1 MYLKSQFFIL
11 LERYNIIGDDKMKY
25 LTEIFLTQQFIEEQ
39 TWSKFLYSVSKLNG
53 LLKKW
58 KIYIYIE
65 NNTIRYFIKSSKKLP
80 SIIQDFSEFI
90 LKKVDEEEEN
100 IFDEKSITNRWYIVT
115 TKEKSVLD
123 IYDKSEV
130 KNGKK
135 LKFLEIDILPITKNY
150 YRFRTYIFFEN
161 KYGYLIKRRA
171 VFSVPYQ
178 LLSIDFS
185 KYNRFFYKKDA
196 TKFLDIQKTI
206 HILKDNKKDAF
217 LKVNT
222 FPYLIE
228 DYYLHLNQYD
238 FDKHS
243 IIVGASG
250 TGKSK
255 LISTLVMNLSKNE
268 EYKRKY
274 KVVIIDPHAEIKNDI
289 GGIENTK
296 ILDFEKTKNSFNL
309 FMRASKDLIVTT
321 ELILS
326 LFQTLMAD
334 QYNSK
339 LERVLRH
346 SIYLLT
352 KLNKMDFANLKKLL
366 TEVEYK
372 NELLKADNLLESTID
387 FFSVEFNKLKTES
400 YQEAFSPIISF
411 IDEMELLPGLKSKGT
426 ERDLKDII
434 EDNFLTII
442 SLNQSKLGMNATKT
456 IAGFTMQQILQLIQN
471 YTYDEHIIFIIDE
484 VALLENPILSR
495 FLSESRKYNLSLI
508 LAQQYF
514 NQISETLQKAIFS
527 NMINYYIFRV
537 SREDARILDGNIRM
551 DIAVKNSFITR
562 MKILTELKNRECI
575 VRIGRQGKVY
585 PAFQAKTLDFVPIP
599 QKVLNQIL
607 TTEFDFE
614 SEEQKKIK
622 EKEETDNTFSIDSN
636 ISLKDIMIS
645 QSPARK
651 RREQLGY

>member
-90 LKKVDEEEEN
+90 LKKVDEEEN

-514 NQISETLQKAIFS
+514 NQISEKLQKAIFS

>member
-25 LTEIFLTQQFIEEQ
+25 LTEIFLTQQFVEEQ

-90 LKKVDEEEEN
+90 LKKVEEEEN
-100 IFDEKSITNRWYIVT
+100 LFDEKSITNRWYIVT
-115 TKEKSVLD
+115 TKEKSILD

-514 NQISETLQKAIFS
+514 NQISEKLQKAIFS

-537 SREDARILDGNIRM
+537 SREDARILDGNIRI

-585 PAFQAKTLDFVPIP
+585 PAFQAKTLDFIPIP

-622 EKEETDNTFSIDSN
+622 EETDNIFSIDSN

>member
-1 MYLKSQFFIL
+1 
-11 LERYNIIGDDKMKY
+11 MKY
-25 LTEIFLTQQFIEEQ
+25 LTEIFLTQQFVEEQ
-39 TWSKFLYSVSKLNG
+39 TWSKFLYSVSNLNG

-80 SIIQDFSEFI
+80 SIIQDFREFI

-100 IFDEKSITNRWYIVT
+100 LLEEKLITNRWYIVT

-150 YRFRTYIFFEN
+150 YRFRAYIFFEN
-161 KYGYLIKRRA
+161 KYGYLIRRRV

-206 HILKDNKKDAF
+206 HILKDNKKNAF

-296 ILDFEKTKNSFNL
+296 ILDFEKIKNSFNL

-326 LFQTLMAD
+326 LFQTLMVD

-372 NELLKADNLLESTID
+372 NELLKANDLLESTID

-411 IDEMELLPGLKSKGT
+411 IDEMELLPGLKSRGT

-434 EDNFLTII
+434 EENFLTII

-456 IAGFTMQQILQLIQN
+456 IAGFTMQQILQLIQS

-514 NQISETLQKAIFS
+514 NQISEILQKAIFS

-585 PAFQAKTLDFVPIP
+585 PAFQAKTLDFIPIP

-622 EKEETDNTFSIDSN
+622 EETDNIFSIDSN

>member
-1 MYLKSQFFIL
+1 
-11 LERYNIIGDDKMKY
+11 MKY
-25 LTEIFLTQQFIEEQ
+25 LTEIFLTQQFVEEQ
-39 TWSKFLYSVSKLNG
+39 TWSKFLYSVSNLNG

-100 IFDEKSITNRWYIVT
+100 LFEEKSITNRWYIVT

-150 YRFRTYIFFEN
+150 YRFRAYIFFEN
-161 KYGYLIKRRA
+161 KYGYLIRRRV

-206 HILKDNKKDAF
+206 HILKDNKKNAF

-296 ILDFEKTKNSFNL
+296 ILDFEKIKNSFNL

-411 IDEMELLPGLKSKGT
+411 IDEMELLPGLKSRGT

-434 EDNFLTII
+434 EENFLTII

-456 IAGFTMQQILQLIQN
+456 IAGFTMQQILQLIQS

-514 NQISETLQKAIFS
+514 NQISEILQKAIFS

-585 PAFQAKTLDFVPIP
+585 PAFQAKTLDFIPIP

-622 EKEETDNTFSIDSN
+622 EETDNIFSIDSN

>member
-1 MYLKSQFFIL
+1 
-11 LERYNIIGDDKMKY
+11 MKY
-25 LTEIFLTQQFIEEQ
+25 LTEIFLTQQFVEEQ
-39 TWSKFLYSVSKLNG
+39 TWSKFLYSVSNLNG

-100 IFDEKSITNRWYIVT
+100 LFEEKSITNRWYIVT

-150 YRFRTYIFFEN
+150 YRFRAYIFFEN
-161 KYGYLIKRRA
+161 KYGYLIRRRV

-206 HILKDNKKDAF
+206 HILKDNKKNAF

-296 ILDFEKTKNSFNL
+296 ILDFEKIKNSFNL

-326 LFQTLMAD
+326 LFQTLMVD

-372 NELLKADNLLESTID
+372 NELLKANDLLESTID

-411 IDEMELLPGLKSKGT
+411 IDEMELLPGLKSRGT

-434 EDNFLTII
+434 EENFLTII

-456 IAGFTMQQILQLIQN
+456 IAGFTMQQILQLIQS

-514 NQISETLQKAIFS
+514 NQISEILQKAIFS

-585 PAFQAKTLDFVPIP
+585 PAFQAKTLDFIPIP

>member
-1 MYLKSQFFIL
+1 
-11 LERYNIIGDDKMKY
+11 MKY
-25 LTEIFLTQQFIEEQ
+25 LTEIFLTQQFVEEQ
-39 TWSKFLYSVSKLNG
+39 TWSKFLYSVSNLNG

-100 IFDEKSITNRWYIVT
+100 LFEEKSITNRWYIVT

-150 YRFRTYIFFEN
+150 YRFRAYIFFEN
-161 KYGYLIKRRA
+161 KYGYLIRRRV

-206 HILKDNKKDAF
+206 HILKDNKKNAF

-296 ILDFEKTKNSFNL
+296 ILDFEKIKNSFNL

-326 LFQTLMAD
+326 LFQTLMVD

-352 KLNKMDFANLKKLL
+352 KLNKKDFANLKKLL

-372 NELLKADNLLESTID
+372 NELLKANDLLESTID

-411 IDEMELLPGLKSKGT
+411 IDEMELLPGLKSRGT

-434 EDNFLTII
+434 EENFLTII

-456 IAGFTMQQILQLIQN
+456 IAGFTMQQILQLIQS

-514 NQISETLQKAIFS
+514 NQISEILQKAIFS

-585 PAFQAKTLDFVPIP
+585 PAFQAKTLDFIPIP

-622 EKEETDNTFSIDSN
+622 EETDNIFSIDSN

>member
-1 MYLKSQFFIL
+1 
-11 LERYNIIGDDKMKY
+11 MKY
-25 LTEIFLTQQFIEEQ
+25 LTEIFLTQQFVEEQ
-39 TWSKFLYSVSKLNG
+39 TWSKFLYSVSNLNG

-100 IFDEKSITNRWYIVT
+100 LFEEKSITNRWYIVT

-150 YRFRTYIFFEN
+150 YRFRAYIFFEN
-161 KYGYLIKRRA
+161 KYGYLIRRRV

-206 HILKDNKKDAF
+206 HILKDNKKNAF

-411 IDEMELLPGLKSKGT
+411 IDEMELLPGLKSRGT

-434 EDNFLTII
+434 EENFLTII

-456 IAGFTMQQILQLIQN
+456 IAGFTMQQILQLIQS

-514 NQISETLQKAIFS
+514 NQISEILQKAIFS

-585 PAFQAKTLDFVPIP
+585 PAFQAKTLDFIPIP

-622 EKEETDNTFSIDSN
+622 EETDNIFSIDSN

>member
-1 MYLKSQFFIL
+1 M
-11 LERYNIIGDDKMKY
+11 RY
-25 LTEIFLTQQFIEEQ
+25 LTEVFLTQAFVEEA
-39 TWSKFLYSVSKLNG
+39 TWSKFLYAISKLNG
-53 LLKKW
+53 IFRRW
-58 KIYIYIE
+58 KMYLYIE
-65 NNTIRYFIKSSKKLP
+65 NNTVRYFIQSSRKLP

-90 LKKVDEEEEN
+90 LKKVGEEEEKL
-100 IFDEKSITNRWYIVT
+100 FEEKALSNSWYLVTN
-115 TKEKSVLD
+115 KEKSGLD
-123 IYDKSEV
+123 IYDKAEV
-130 KNGKK
+130 KKGKK
-135 LKFLEIDILPITKNY
+135 LKFLEIDILPINRSN
-150 YRFRTYIFFEN
+150 YRFKTYLFFEN
-161 KYGYLIKRRA
+161 QFGNLTKRRA
-171 VFSVPYQ
+171 IFSVPYQ

-196 TKFLDIQKTI
+196 TKYLDIQKTM
-206 HILKDNKKDAF
+206 HILKDNKENAF
-217 LKVNT
+217 LRVNT

-255 LISTLVMNLSKNE
+255 LISTLVTNLSQND
-268 EYKRKY
+268 EYRRKY
-274 KVVIIDPHAEIKNDI
+274 KIVIIDPHAEIKNDI

-296 ILDFEKTKNSFNL
+296 VLDFEKTKNSFNL
-309 FMRASKDLIVTT
+309 FMRASNDLIVTT

-352 KLNKMDFANLKKLL
+352 KLNKMDFANLKRLL

-372 NELLKADNLLESTID
+372 NELLKADGLLESTID

-400 YQEAFSPIISF
+400 YQEAFSPILSF
-411 IDEMELLPGLKSKGT
+411 IDEIELLPGLKSKGR
-426 ERDLKDII
+426 ERDLKDILK
-434 EDNFLTII
+434 ENFLTIV
-442 SLNQSKLGMNATKT
+442 SLNQSQLGMKATKT

-471 YTYDEHIIFIIDE
+471 YTYEEHIIFIIDE

-495 FLSESRKYNLSLI
+495 FLSESRKYNLSLV

-514 NQISETLQKAIFS
+514 NQISESLQKAIFS
-527 NMINYYIFRV
+527 NMMNYYIFRV

-551 DIAVKNSFITR
+551 DVAVKNSFITR

-575 VRIGRQGKVY
+575 VRICKQGKVY
-585 PAFQAKTLDFVPIP
+585 PAFQARTLDFTAMP

-607 TTEFDFE
+607 LTEFDFE
-614 SEEQKKIK
+614 EKKDNDIEKDNIEDKK
-622 EKEETDNTFSIDSN
+622 ESIFSIDDS
-636 ISLKDIMIS
+636 ISLKDIMMS
-645 QSPARK
+645 QSAARK

>member
-1 MYLKSQFFIL
+1 
-11 LERYNIIGDDKMKY
+11 MKY
-25 LTEIFLTQQFIEEQ
+25 LTEIFLTQQFVEEQ
-39 TWSKFLYSVSKLNG
+39 TWSRFLYSVSKLNG

-100 IFDEKSITNRWYIVT
+100 LFEEKSITNRWYIVT

-150 YRFRTYIFFEN
+150 YRFKAYIFFEN
-161 KYGYLIKRRA
+161 KYGYLIRRRV

-206 HILKDNKKDAF
+206 HILKDNKKNAF

-296 ILDFEKTKNSFNL
+296 ILDFEKIKNSFNL

-326 LFQTLMAD
+326 LFQTLMVD

-372 NELLKADNLLESTID
+372 NELLKENDLLESTID

-411 IDEMELLPGLKSKGT
+411 IDEMELLPGLKSRGT

-434 EDNFLTII
+434 EENFLTII

-514 NQISETLQKAIFS
+514 NQISEKLQKAIFS

-585 PAFQAKTLDFVPIP
+585 PAFQAKTLDFIPIP

-622 EKEETDNTFSIDSN
+622 EETDNIFSIDSN

>member
-1 MYLKSQFFIL
+1 
-11 LERYNIIGDDKMKY
+11 MKY
-25 LTEIFLTQQFIEEQ
+25 LTEIFLTQQFVEEQ
-39 TWSKFLYSVSKLNG
+39 TWSKFLYSVSNLNG

-90 LKKVDEEEEN
+90 LKKVEDEEN
-100 IFDEKSITNRWYIVT
+100 LFDEKSITNRWYIVT
-115 TKEKSVLD
+115 TKEKSILD

-411 IDEMELLPGLKSKGT
+411 IDEMELLPGLKSRGT

-434 EDNFLTII
+434 EENFLTII

-456 IAGFTMQQILQLIQN
+456 IAGFTMQQILQLIQS

-514 NQISETLQKAIFS
+514 NQISEILQKAIFS

-575 VRIGRQGKVY
+575 VRVGRQGKVY

-607 TTEFDFE
+607 TTEFDFDNKE
-614 SEEQKKIK
+614 QNKIEEKK
-622 EKEETDNTFSIDSN
+622 ETKNTFSIDNN
-636 ISLKDIMIS
+636 ISLKDIMKS

>member
-90 LKKVDEEEEN
+90 LKKVEEEEN
-100 IFDEKSITNRWYIVT
+100 LFDEKSITNRWYIVT
-115 TKEKSVLD
+115 TKEKSILD

-514 NQISETLQKAIFS
+514 NQISEKLQKAIFS

>member
-1 MYLKSQFFIL
+1 M
-11 LERYNIIGDDKMKY
+11 
-25 LTEIFLTQQFIEEQ
+25 
-39 TWSKFLYSVSKLNG
+39 
-53 LLKKW
+53 
-58 KIYIYIE
+58 
-65 NNTIRYFIKSSKKLP
+65 P

-90 LKKVDEEEEN
+90 LKKVDEEEN

-115 TKEKSVLD
+115 TKEKSILD

-514 NQISETLQKAIFS
+514 NQISEKLQKAIFS

>member
-1 MYLKSQFFIL
+1 
-11 LERYNIIGDDKMKY
+11 MKY
-25 LTEIFLTQQFIEEQ
+25 LTEIFLTQQFVEEQ
-39 TWSKFLYSVSKLNG
+39 TWSRFLYSVSKLNG

-100 IFDEKSITNRWYIVT
+100 LFEEKSITNRWYIVT

-150 YRFRTYIFFEN
+150 YRFRAYIFFEN
-161 KYGYLIKRRA
+161 KYGYLIRRRV

-206 HILKDNKKDAF
+206 HILKDNKKNAF

-442 SLNQSKLGMNATKT
+442 SLNQSKLGMNTTKT

-514 NQISETLQKAIFS
+514 NQISEKLQKAIFS

>member
-1 MYLKSQFFIL
+1 
-11 LERYNIIGDDKMKY
+11 MKY
-25 LTEIFLTQQFIEEQ
+25 LTEVFLTQENVEENV
-39 TWSKFLYSVSKLNG
+39 WSKFLYAVSKLNG
-53 LLKKW
+53 IFRKW
-58 KIYIYIE
+58 KMYVYIE
-65 NNTIRYFIKSSKKLP
+65 NNTVRYFIQSSRKLP

-90 LKKVDEEEEN
+90 LKKVEEEEEN
-100 IFDEKSITNRWYIVT
+100 LFGEKSVTYRWYLVT
-115 TKEKSVLD
+115 NKEKSGLD
-123 IYDKSEV
+123 IYDKAEV
-130 KNGKK
+130 KKSKK

-150 YRFRTYIFFEN
+150 YRFRTYLFFES

-178 LLSIDFS
+178 LLAIDFS
-185 KYNRFFYKKDA
+185 KYNRFFYRKDA
-196 TKFLDIQKTI
+196 TKFLDIQKTM
-206 HILKDNKKDAF
+206 HILKDNKENAF
-217 LKVNT
+217 LRVNT

-228 DYYLHLNQYD
+228 DYYLHLNRYD

-255 LISTLVMNLSKNE
+255 LISTMVANLSRNE
-268 EYKRKY
+268 EYRRKY
-274 KVVIIDPHAEIKNDI
+274 KVVVIDPHAEIKNDI

-296 ILDFEKTKNSFNL
+296 VLDFEKAKNSFNL
-309 FMRASKDLIVTT
+309 FMRASNDLIVTT

-352 KLNKMDFANLKKLL
+352 KLNKMDFVNLKKLL

-372 NELLKADNLLESTID
+372 NELLKVDGLLESTVD
-387 FFSVEFNKLKTES
+387 FFSVDFNKLKAES
-400 YQEAFSPIISF
+400 YQEAFSPILSF
-411 IDEMELLPGLKSKGT
+411 IDEMELLPGIKSKGT
-426 ERDLKDII
+426 ERDLKDIL
-434 EDNFLTII
+434 EENFLII
-442 SLNQSKLGMNATKT
+442 VSLNQSKLGMKATKT

-495 FLSESRKYNLSLI
+495 FLAESRKYNLSLI

-514 NQISETLQKAIFS
+514 NQISEPLQKAIFS

-537 SREDARILDGNIRM
+537 SREDARILDGNVRM
-551 DIAVKNSFITR
+551 DVAVKNTFITR
-562 MKILTELKNRECI
+562 MKILTELRNRECI
-575 VRIGRQGKVY
+575 VRIGSQGKVY
-585 PAFQAKTLDFVPIP
+585 PAFQARTLDFTPLP

-614 SEEQKKIK
+614 GDKEANVLEKNEKKIDK
-622 EKEETDNTFSIDSN
+622 ESIFSIDDN
-636 ISLKDIMIS
+636 ISLKDIMAS
-645 QSPARK
+645 QSPSRNLAS
-651 RREQLGY
+651 RERLSTNFI

>member
-90 LKKVDEEEEN
+90 LKKVDEEEN

-228 DYYLHLNQYD
+228 DYCLHLNQYD

-585 PAFQAKTLDFVPIP
+585 PAFQAKTLDFIPIP

>member
-1 MYLKSQFFIL
+1 
-11 LERYNIIGDDKMKY
+11 MKY
-25 LTEIFLTQQFIEEQ
+25 LTEIFLTQQFVEEQ
-39 TWSKFLYSVSKLNG
+39 TWSRFLYSVSKLNG

-100 IFDEKSITNRWYIVT
+100 LFEEKSITNRWYIVT

-150 YRFRTYIFFEN
+150 YRFRAYIFFEN
-161 KYGYLIKRRA
+161 KYGYLIRRRV

-206 HILKDNKKDAF
+206 HILKDNKKNAF

-326 LFQTLMAD
+326 LFQTLMVD

-442 SLNQSKLGMNATKT
+442 SLNQSKLGMNTTKT

-514 NQISETLQKAIFS
+514 NQISEKLQKAIFS

>member
-1 MYLKSQFFIL
+1 
-11 LERYNIIGDDKMKY
+11 MKY
-25 LTEIFLTQQFIEEQ
+25 LTEIFLTQQFVEEQ
-39 TWSKFLYSVSKLNG
+39 TWSKFLYSVSNLNG

-100 IFDEKSITNRWYIVT
+100 LFEEKSITNRWYIVT

-150 YRFRTYIFFEN
+150 YRFRAYIFFEN
-161 KYGYLIKRRA
+161 KYGYLIRRRV

-206 HILKDNKKDAF
+206 HILKDNKKNAF

-326 LFQTLMAD
+326 LFQTLMVD

-352 KLNKMDFANLKKLL
+352 KLNKKDFANLKKLL

-372 NELLKADNLLESTID
+372 NELLKANDLLESTID

-411 IDEMELLPGLKSKGT
+411 IDEMELLPGLKSRGT

-434 EDNFLTII
+434 EENFLTII

-456 IAGFTMQQILQLIQN
+456 IAGFTMQQILQLIQS

-514 NQISETLQKAIFS
+514 NQISEILQKAIFS

-585 PAFQAKTLDFVPIP
+585 PAFQAKTLDFIPIP

-622 EKEETDNTFSIDSN
+622 EETDNIFSIDSN

>member
-25 LTEIFLTQQFIEEQ
+25 LTEIFLTQQFVEEQ

-90 LKKVDEEEEN
+90 LKKVDEEEN

-514 NQISETLQKAIFS
+514 NQISEKLQKAIFS

>member
-1 MYLKSQFFIL
+1 
-11 LERYNIIGDDKMKY
+11 MKY
-25 LTEIFLTQQFIEEQ
+25 LTEIFLTQQFVEEQ
-39 TWSKFLYSVSKLNG
+39 TWSKFLYSVSNLNG

-90 LKKVDEEEEN
+90 LKKVEDEEN
-100 IFDEKSITNRWYIVT
+100 LFDEKSITNRWYIVT
-115 TKEKSVLD
+115 TKEKSILD

-411 IDEMELLPGLKSKGT
+411 IDEMELLPGLKSRGT

-434 EDNFLTII
+434 EENFLTII

-456 IAGFTMQQILQLIQN
+456 IAGFTMQQILQLIQS

-514 NQISETLQKAIFS
+514 NQISEILQKAIFS

-585 PAFQAKTLDFVPIP
+585 PAFQAKTLDFIPIP

-622 EKEETDNTFSIDSN
+622 EETDNIFSIDSN

>member
-100 IFDEKSITNRWYIVT
+100 LFDEKSITNRWYIVT
-115 TKEKSVLD
+115 TKEKSILD

-456 IAGFTMQQILQLIQN
+456 IAGFTMQQILQLIQS

-575 VRIGRQGKVY
+575 VRIGKQGKVY

-614 SEEQKKIK
+614 NREQNKTEEKKK
-622 EKEETDNTFSIDSN
+622 TKNTFSIDSN

>member
-1 MYLKSQFFIL
+1 
-11 LERYNIIGDDKMKY
+11 MKY
-25 LTEIFLTQQFIEEQ
+25 LTEIFLTQQFVEEQ
-39 TWSKFLYSVSKLNG
+39 TWSKFLYSVSNLNG

-100 IFDEKSITNRWYIVT
+100 LFEEKSITNRWYIVT

-150 YRFRTYIFFEN
+150 YRFRAYIFFEN
-161 KYGYLIKRRA
+161 KYGYLIRRRV

-411 IDEMELLPGLKSKGT
+411 IDEMELLPGLKSRGT

-434 EDNFLTII
+434 EENFLTII

-456 IAGFTMQQILQLIQN
+456 IAGFTMQQILQLIQS

-514 NQISETLQKAIFS
+514 NQISEILQKAIFS

-575 VRIGRQGKVY
+575 VRVGRQGKVY

>member
-1 MYLKSQFFIL
+1 
-11 LERYNIIGDDKMKY
+11 MKY
-25 LTEIFLTQQFIEEQ
+25 LTEIFLTQQFVEEQ
-39 TWSKFLYSVSKLNG
+39 TWSRFLYSVSKLNG

-100 IFDEKSITNRWYIVT
+100 LFEEKSITNRWYIVT

-150 YRFRTYIFFEN
+150 YRFRAYIFFEN
-161 KYGYLIKRRA
+161 KYGYLIRRRV

-206 HILKDNKKDAF
+206 HILKDNKKNAF

-326 LFQTLMAD
+326 LFQTLMVD

-514 NQISETLQKAIFS
+514 NQISEKLQKAIFS

>member
-1 MYLKSQFFIL
+1 
-11 LERYNIIGDDKMKY
+11 MKY
-25 LTEIFLTQQFIEEQ
+25 LTEIFLTQQFVEEQ
-39 TWSKFLYSVSKLNG
+39 TWSKFLYSVSNLNG

-100 IFDEKSITNRWYIVT
+100 LFEEKSITNRWYIVT

-150 YRFRTYIFFEN
+150 YRFRAYIFFEN
-161 KYGYLIKRRA
+161 KYGYLIRRRV

-206 HILKDNKKDAF
+206 HILKDNKKNAF

-411 IDEMELLPGLKSKGT
+411 IDEMELLPGLKSRGT

-434 EDNFLTII
+434 EENFLTII

-456 IAGFTMQQILQLIQN
+456 IAGFTMQQILQLIQS

-514 NQISETLQKAIFS
+514 NQISEILQKAIFS

-585 PAFQAKTLDFVPIP
+585 PAFQAKTLDFIPIP

>member
-1 MYLKSQFFIL
+1 
-11 LERYNIIGDDKMKY
+11 MKY
-25 LTEIFLTQQFIEEQ
+25 LTEIFLTQQFVEEQ
-39 TWSKFLYSVSKLNG
+39 TWSKFLYSVSNLNG

-65 NNTIRYFIKSSKKLP
+65 NNTIRYFIKASKKLP

-100 IFDEKSITNRWYIVT
+100 LFEEKSITNRWYIVT

-161 KYGYLIKRRA
+161 KYGYLIRRR
-171 VFSVPYQ
+171 VMFSVPYQ

-206 HILKDNKKDAF
+206 HILKDNKKNAF

-326 LFQTLMAD
+326 LFQTLMVD

-411 IDEMELLPGLKSKGT
+411 IDEMELLPGLKSRGT

-434 EDNFLTII
+434 EENFLTII

-456 IAGFTMQQILQLIQN
+456 IAGFTMQQILQLIQS

-514 NQISETLQKAIFS
+514 NQISEILQKAIFS

-585 PAFQAKTLDFVPIP
+585 PAFQAKTLDFIPIP

-622 EKEETDNTFSIDSN
+622 EETDNIFSIDSN

>member
-1 MYLKSQFFIL
+1 
-11 LERYNIIGDDKMKY
+11 MKY
-25 LTEIFLTQQFIEEQ
+25 LTEIFLTQQFVEEQ
-39 TWSKFLYSVSKLNG
+39 TWSKFLYSVSNLNG

-65 NNTIRYFIKSSKKLP
+65 NNTIRYFIKASKKLP

-100 IFDEKSITNRWYIVT
+100 LFEEKSITNRWYIVT

-161 KYGYLIKRRA
+161 KYGYLIRRR
-171 VFSVPYQ
+171 VMFSVPYQ

-206 HILKDNKKDAF
+206 HILKDNKKNAF

-296 ILDFEKTKNSFNL
+296 ILDFEKIKNSFNL

-326 LFQTLMAD
+326 LFQTLMVD

-411 IDEMELLPGLKSKGT
+411 IDEMELLPGLKSRGT

-434 EDNFLTII
+434 EENFLTII

-456 IAGFTMQQILQLIQN
+456 IAGFTMQQILQLIQS

-514 NQISETLQKAIFS
+514 NQISEILQKAIFS

-585 PAFQAKTLDFVPIP
+585 PAFQAKTLDFIPIP

-622 EKEETDNTFSIDSN
+622 EETDNIFSIDSN

>member
-1 MYLKSQFFIL
+1 
-11 LERYNIIGDDKMKY
+11 
-25 LTEIFLTQQFIEEQ
+25 
-39 TWSKFLYSVSKLNG
+39 
-53 LLKKW
+53 
-58 KIYIYIE
+58 
-65 NNTIRYFIKSSKKLP
+65 
-80 SIIQDFSEFI
+80 
-90 LKKVDEEEEN
+90 
-100 IFDEKSITNRWYIVT
+100 
-115 TKEKSVLD
+115 
-123 IYDKSEV
+123 
-130 KNGKK
+130 
-135 LKFLEIDILPITKNY
+135 
-150 YRFRTYIFFEN
+150 
-161 KYGYLIKRRA
+161 
-171 VFSVPYQ
+171 
-178 LLSIDFS
+178 
-185 KYNRFFYKKDA
+185 
-196 TKFLDIQKTI
+196 
-206 HILKDNKKDAF
+206 
-217 LKVNT
+217 
-222 FPYLIE
+222 
-228 DYYLHLNQYD
+228 
-238 FDKHS
+238 
-243 IIVGASG
+243 
-250 TGKSK
+250 
-255 LISTLVMNLSKNE
+255 MNLSKNE

-411 IDEMELLPGLKSKGT
+411 IDEMELLPGLKSRGT

-434 EDNFLTII
+434 EENFLTII

-456 IAGFTMQQILQLIQN
+456 IAGFTMQQILQLIQS

-514 NQISETLQKAIFS
+514 NQISEILQKAIFS

-585 PAFQAKTLDFVPIP
+585 PAFQAKTLDFIPIP

-622 EKEETDNTFSIDSN
+622 EETDNIFSIDSN